1 MQRET
6 GATAAQP
13 TGGAPTVL
21 ATDLDGTLYLRRSDG
36 DRYFRTEDI
45 AAVRV
50 FQSAGNIFGLCTGRS
65 YGGALK
71 PFQADGVDLRL
82 DFCIVASGAL
92 ILDAEGHEL
101 VGHRA
106 DPAAVQWV
114 HDTFAQVPSVI
125 QGGDHMY
132 TFGEPFYEQVHID
145 SIADLGGNVF
155 GISLAPGSPEA
166 AARIADR
173 INAQAASTLVA
184 YQNVRNVDVVARGV
198 SKGTAI
204 AELRGL
210 FRAAEV
216 AAVGDSYN
224 DLPMLVAADQSFT
237 FESSPEP
244 LQCRVTK
251 VVDSVAEVVAFLVD

>member
-1 MQRET
+1 MGEYVP
-6 GATAAQP
+6 GA
-13 TGGAPTVL
+13 GPTVL
-21 ATDLDGTLYLRRSDG
+21 ASDLDGTLYLRGSQG
-36 DRYFRTEDI
+36 ERYFLPGDI
-45 AAVRV
+45 AAVRA
-50 FQSAGNIFGLCTGRS
+50 FQRAGNLFGLCTGRS

-71 PFQADGVDLRL
+71 PLHDDAIDLRL

-92 ILDAEGHEL
+92 ILDAEGREL

-114 HDTFAQVPSVI
+114 LDAFPGVPSVV

-132 TFGEPFYEQVHID
+132 TFGDPFYEQVHID
-145 SIADLGGNVF
+145 SLADLGGNVF

-166 AARIADR
+166 AAQIADR
-173 INAQAASTLVA
+173 INAEAGSALAA

-198 SKGTAI
+198 SKGTGI
-204 AELRGL
+204 AEARGL
-210 FRAAEV
+210 LNAAEV

-237 FESSPEP
+237 FASSPEP
-244 LQCRVTK
+244 LQGRVTK